1 MADPL
6 IVQSMLLEKLPRKG
20 GKVTMHQDSTYLL
33 NEPDTIKGFWI
44 PLQDVNKE
52 NGCIWVIPGS
62 HKSKLYYKFK
72 IVNGE
77 PKY

>member
-1 MADPL
+1 
-6 IVQSMLLEKLPRKG
+6 
-20 GKVTMHQDSTYLL
+20 MHQDSTYLL
-33 NEPDTIKGFWI
+33 NEPDTIKGYWI
-44 PLQDVNKE
+44 PFQDVNKE